1 MIYNVV
7 LFSTIGNG
15 GGAGENFFY
24 DWTQMPDVP
33 YKITFK
39 FLTPINLNT
48 NGNNIASI
56 FVDLGQS
63 QNKLAQSTG
72 VSSLTYKGS
81 FLGFVGQSGIGA
93 ATFLFASATDNPA
106 TFIPGRP
113 RNNNF
118 LVEVHNSD
126 ATSTD
131 FNPAPNG
138 YVLTLNFET
147 I

>member
-7 LFSTIGNG
+7 LFSSVGAG
-15 GGAGENFFY
+15 GGAGESYFY
-24 DWTQMPDVP
+24 DWSQIPDVP

-56 FVDLGQS
+56 FVDLGQT
-63 QNKLAQSTG
+63 QNLLAQAANT
-72 VSSLTYKGS
+72 SSLTYKAS

-93 ATFLFASATDNPA
+93 GTFLVSSVVDNPA
-106 TFIPGRP
+106 TYIRGRP
-113 RNNNF
+113 KNNTF
-118 LVEVHNSD
+118 LVEIHNSD
-126 ATSTD
+126 ATNTD

-138 YVLTLNFET
+138 YALTLNFEP